1 MGEKV
6 LKAGFL
12 SQQKN
17 YTGIIIFHTPN
28 QKAKKNQFG
37 KTKKKKICPF
47 ISICKRFFCWECYS
61 IWSRT
66 KLIN

>member
-28 QKAKKNQFG
+28 QKAKKRINLAKQERKKSVHSFQFVSG
-37 KTKKKKICPF
+37 
-47 ISICKRFFCWECYS
+47 FFVGSVIVFGPE
-61 IWSRT
+61 
-66 KLIN
+66 LN

>member
-28 QKAKKNQFG
+28 QKAKK
-37 KTKKKKICPF
+37 
-47 ISICKRFFCWECYS
+47 ES
-61 IWSRT
+61 IWQNKKEKNLSIHFN
-66 KLIN
+66 L